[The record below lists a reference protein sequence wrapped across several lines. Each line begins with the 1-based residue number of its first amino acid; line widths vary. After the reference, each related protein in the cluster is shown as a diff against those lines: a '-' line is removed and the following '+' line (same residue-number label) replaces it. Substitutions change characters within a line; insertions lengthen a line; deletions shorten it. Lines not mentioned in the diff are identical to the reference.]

1 MCFYSA
7 SFSLFNLV
15 KIDKTE
21 VSFSKGSG
29 QEGNIY
35 TGQIHT
41 KSNDEECA
49 ERLASPQ
56 PELVTYNTHTEIT
69 LKEIHSSLT

>member
-35 TGQIHT
+35 TGQTHT
-41 KSNDEECA
+41 KSNEECA
-49 ERLASPQ
+49 ERLASTQ
-56 PELVTYNTHTEIT
+56 PELVTCSTHTEIT
-69 LKEIHSSLT
+69 LKEIYSSLT